1 MISALD
7 LKFGDPRFKAH
18 DLYFQLGAGHK
29 HIDNHIDDGFMFHIY
44 V

>member
-7 LKFGDPRFKAH
+7 LKFADPKFKAH

-29 HIDNHIDDGFMFHIY
+29 CIDAHR
-44 V
+44 